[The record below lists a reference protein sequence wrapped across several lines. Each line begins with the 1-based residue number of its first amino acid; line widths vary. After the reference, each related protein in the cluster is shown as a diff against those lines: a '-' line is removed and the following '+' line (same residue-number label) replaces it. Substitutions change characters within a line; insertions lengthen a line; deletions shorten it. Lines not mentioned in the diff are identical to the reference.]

1 MPVVFPAPD
10 VPTYWAATAAATGG
24 AAVATRSGVMAAF
37 DELAAALR
45 TRCLVTFPVPP
56 VLPFAAVVHADTP
69 QGPVTADAVV
79 SSPVAAVGSTGA
91 RIPNPGWIG
100 GAVGGLVL
108 AAVAVLVWVAV
119 RSARRRSGT
128 VLDVPEGGVWN
139 VPPRDEHAAP
149 RDRLLG
155 AMHAAVRDGRPAVL
169 RPAPGAAGPG
179 TTSAMIEFA
188 HRWRGDHD
196 ITWWVSATDPPLVVD
211 RLAELAE
218 ILGLAAPTDTAEEA
232 TDRLLAALRRRG
244 RWLLVFDDAGSPRQ
258 LTRFLPGG
266 SGHVLI
272 ASDDPEWDRRGTP
285 VPVGPFDRAES
296 VAVLRSRRPSLT
308 AAEADRVAAALND
321 IPEAVDV
328 AGATLAESRMSA
340 GSYLRELTEHGTAC
354 GSAGATA
361 WVVALD
367 RLAADD
373 PRAWNLMA
381 TLAWLG
387 PDPVPLSLLAVLSGL
402 DDPAR
407 LADLTAV
414 LQRRGLARVDAETVQ
429 VHPSPARVIV
439 PQSEDGGHAAAGVRL
454 LRAAAPADPDSPAWR
469 MLLPHVLAVTDP
481 ARRLDDVVLD
491 VGWLLSS
498 AGSYLRARGEAR
510 AARALFEDAHGLYR
524 SRLGPDHPDT
534 IAAARTLADD
544 LEALGRQEHARRV
557 RQDAGVGGPRDSEA
571 G

>member
-1 MPVVFPAPD
+1 M
-10 VPTYWAATAAATGG
+10 
-24 AAVATRSGVMAAF
+24 
-37 DELAAALR
+37 
-45 TRCLVTFPVPP
+45 
-56 VLPFAAVVHADTP
+56 
-69 QGPVTADAVV
+69 
-79 SSPVAAVGSTGA
+79 
-91 RIPNPGWIG
+91 
-100 GAVGGLVL
+100 
-108 AAVAVLVWVAV
+108 
-119 RSARRRSGT
+119 
-128 VLDVPEGGVWN
+128 
-139 VPPRDEHAAP
+139 
-149 RDRLLG
+149 
-155 AMHAAVRDGRPAVL
+155 
-169 RPAPGAAGPG
+169 
-179 TTSAMIEFA
+179 
-188 HRWRGDHD
+188 
-196 ITWWVSATDPPLVVD
+196 
-211 RLAELAE
+211 
-218 ILGLAAPTDTAEEA
+218 
-232 TDRLLAALRRRG
+232 
-244 RWLLVFDDAGSPRQ
+244 
-258 LTRFLPGG
+258 
-266 SGHVLI
+266 LI

-328 AGATLAESRMSA
+328 AGATLAESRMSV

-429 VHPSPARVIV
+429 LHPSPARVIV

-454 LRAAAPADPDSPAWR
+454 LRAAAPTDPDSPAWR